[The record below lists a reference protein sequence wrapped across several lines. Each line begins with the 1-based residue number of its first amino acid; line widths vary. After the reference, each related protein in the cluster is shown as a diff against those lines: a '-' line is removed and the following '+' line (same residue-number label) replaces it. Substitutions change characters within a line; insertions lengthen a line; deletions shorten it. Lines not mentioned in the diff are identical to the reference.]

1 MRRWSTIGRG
11 QATVE
16 LALAIPLLMTVLL
29 AAVQVTIVIRAQLAV
44 TAAARE
50 AARAAAVSADPVGA
64 AATTAQSATS
74 LEGLEVH
81 TAAGERIVRVEVRA
95 RVPTDVP
102 LVGALLGDVT
112 VTADASMSLE
122 T

>member
-1 MRRWSTIGRG
+1 MRRRHCTNHG

-50 AARAAAVSADPVGA
+50 AARAAAVSASPSGA
-64 AATTAQSATS
+64 ASAAAQSATS
-74 LEGLEVH
+74 LEDLEVR
-81 TAAGERIVRVEVRA
+81 TSTGERVVRVEVRA

-102 LVGALLGDVT
+102 LVGAFVGEVT
-112 VTADASMSLE
+112 VTADASMAIE